1 MVEFLLSVHE
11 ALSSITSTIN
21 NQAKWYI
28 LVMPVLE
35 KQKQEFRVILS
46 KPASVI

>member
-35 KQKQEFRVILS
+35 KQKQFRVIFS